1 MPQGSLAAVV
11 VVVGV
16 HLVEHYLSLTTSW
29 DKLVKAFPSLYND
42 LTTTPPERLMDLSS
56 PAFSFISK
64 ERFNESTIQVLQQ
77 YKGRAC
83 STLKLLLPML
93 ACGWDLVKQKL
104 RKSTKL

>member
-1 MPQGSLAAVV
+1 MV

-16 HLVEHYLSLTTSW
+16 HLVEPYLSLTTSW

-42 LTTTPPERLMDLSS
+42 LTTPPPERLLDLSS

-64 ERFNESTIQVLQQ
+64 ERFNECLYPSTLIQPTIQVLQQ
-77 YKGRAC
+77 YKGKVC

-93 ACGWDLVKQKL
+93 ACGWALVFFLKN
-104 RKSTKL
+104 